1 MKLRPWLI
9 FLKDLFDVLPS
20 YVRPEWED
28 MQAISAERPT
38 VILISGFG
46 ATGRNLNVIRKRL
59 QRDGFNVLV
68 LALDWSTLSDGVRG
82 LYRMA
87 EQLSATVTRLRKRA
101 GMRQSKVYLVA
112 HSAGGL
118 VARHYVQ
125 MLGGFHYCEA
135 LVTLATPHHGTWV
148 AALGLMTHLILK
160 ARCLVQMTPLSK
172 FIRTINDAP
181 FPNGFRMVSIFSSDD
196 LLCPPSTTRLPDGW
210 VLRNYDV
217 HTVEVDDLSHSDF
230 LLSKDCYQALL
241 RSLRPEF
248 SPATT
253 PIQSGEIPRP

>member
-9 FLKDLFDVLPS
+9 FIKDLFDVLPS
-20 YVRPEWED
+20 YARPEWED
-28 MQAISAERPT
+28 LHQISADRPT

-46 ATGRNLNVIRKRL
+46 ANSRNLNVIRKRL

-68 LALDWSTLSDGVRG
+68 LALDWKSLSDGVQG

-87 EQLSATVTRLRKRA
+87 ELLSSTVLRLRKQA
-101 GMRQSKVYLVA
+101 GMRKSKIYLVA

-125 MLGGFHYCEA
+125 ILGGWHYCEG

-148 AALGLMTHLILK
+148 AALGLLTHLIVK
-160 ARCLVQMTPLSK
+160 ARCLVQMTPFSP
-172 FIRTINDAP
+172 FIKRMNAAP
-181 FPNGFRMVSIFSSDD
+181 FPTGFRMVSIFSPDD
-196 LLCPPSTTRLPDGW
+196 LLCPPSATRLPDGW

-217 HTVEVDDLSHSDF
+217 RTVEVPDLSHSDF
-230 LLSKDCYQALL
+230 LLSKDCYQQLL
-241 RSLRPEF
+241 RSLRHETLAEVVSKPL
-248 SPATT
+248 
-253 PIQSGEIPRP
+253 